1 MSQRF
6 IRCPHCGK
14 PHESLQRICPTTGK
28 LSPPSGPSFPLPVAP
43 ARPPPWPP
51 PRRDIV
57 GKTIAGKYLVRRVLG
72 GGATS
77 TVFEAEHVV
86 IGRTVAL
93 KVLRPSLVTAHG
105 AVRRFHREARAAGC
119 IGHPN
124 VCDIYDVDTLDDGT
138 PYIVMEKLVGHT
150 LARRIAVEGK
160 LALHDVVDIL
170 LQVLSALVAA
180 HERGIVHRDIKPDN
194 VFLAKRAGSPL
205 VAKVLDFGV
214 SKAVGSF
221 HDDAAHEVDLT
232 RRGMVMG
239 TPHYMSPEQARGD
252 RDLDPR
258 VDVYACGVVLYE
270 ALTGERPFVA
280 TSDATVLR
288 EVLAGRPRPAHELRR
303 ALPIGFDAVLEKAM
317 ARERDRRYRS
327 AAELQ
332 SALQGLRDGLR
343 RVPANG
349 RPLPPIRPPQTY
361 VLEGVE
367 APTHIWMGRLP
378 APDEEP
384 RTVAYR
390 PLPGPHPNGS
400 QDGGRSREAGSSP
413 A

>member
-1 MSQRF
+1 MSERF

-14 PHESLQRICPTTGK
+14 PHEALQRICPTTGK
-28 LSPPSGPSFPLPVAP
+28 VGPQVPPPLPMPVAP
-43 ARPPPWPP
+43 ARSPPWPP

-72 GGATS
+72 GGGMS

-93 KVLRPSLVTAHG
+93 KVLRPSLVHTHG

-119 IGHPN
+119 IDHPN
-124 VCDIYDVDTLDDGT
+124 VCDVYDVDTLDDGT

-170 LQVLSALVAA
+170 LQVVSALVAA

-194 VFLAKRAGSPL
+194 VFLAKRAGCRS

-214 SKAVGSF
+214 SKAVGVS

-280 TSDATVLR
+280 TSDAAVLR
-288 EVLAGRPRPAHELRR
+288 AILTGRPRPAHELRR
-303 ALPIGFDAVLEKAM
+303 ALPVGFDALIEKAM
-317 ARERDRRYRS
+317 ARERDDRYRS

-332 SALQGLRDGLR
+332 GALQSLRDRLR

-349 RPLPPIRPPQTY
+349 QPLPPLRPPQTY

-378 APDEEP
+378 PASDEQ
-384 RTVAYR
+384 RAVARR
-390 PLPGPHPNGS
+390 PLL
-400 QDGGRSREAGSSP
+400 GSS